1 MPVDERVVPFPKVPR
16 RLSLSEPDKA
26 CVLLPFPGCGPMSPE
41 NRTTECRLAPSVH
54 RGHPR
59 WFDRKDDPKHRVIV
73 ERGNGVGHGFKVGQL
88 VAVHLTPRVGGGEVH
103 EVIRLMPEDATG
115 SPQYRVKSLTLG
127 TERQVR
133 ESEIS
138 PYVPPHAAR

>member
-1 MPVDERVVPFPKVPR
+1 
-16 RLSLSEPDKA
+16 
-26 CVLLPFPGCGPMSPE
+26 
-41 NRTTECRLAPSVH
+41 
-54 RGHPR
+54 
-59 WFDRKDDPKHRVIV
+59 
-73 ERGNGVGHGFKVGQL
+73 VGHGFKVGQL